1 MKRSA
6 SGRHLPPSRMDQHV
20 AIEMATGSSATTRLK
35 NALGEQGVAPL
46 NRRGA
51 KHYAPARRHRGVDHP
66 QTVCRNV
73 LDLVR
78 HQCIKRPV
86 KTHIVPHQIEEASL
100 SPEGGVAA
108 ERHVDQKILRWL
120 QPGWISA
127 MLSQKGYS
135 TRFGYFTRTAK
146 HWWRPRTRCGTC
158 TPSCITTSP
167 APKSPPVWSTTCSS
181 RWRHCRFGEIL
192 APRIPSNMFR
202 RERRRQQQQPQAAA
216 AAAALAPLHHQL
228 ESRDLQRTCSSR
240 SGPAASTWPKPGG
253 SACCDCNGY
262 ESNAS
267 TRLKKSPAAV
277 RSP

>member
-146 HWWRPRTRCGTC
+146 NIGGGRAPDAGPAHLLASPRRPHPNRHPFGRRPAAAVGGTVGLVRSSPLEYLRTCLEGRGGG
-158 TPSCITTSP
+158 SS
-167 APKSPPVWSTTCSS
+167 SS
-181 RWRHCRFGEIL
+181 RK
-192 APRIPSNMFR
+192 
-202 RERRRQQQQPQAAA
+202 QQQPQQ
-216 AAAALAPLHHQL
+216 H
-228 ESRDLQRTCSSR
+228 
-240 SGPAASTWPKPGG
+240 
-253 SACCDCNGY
+253 
-262 ESNAS
+262 
-267 TRLKKSPAAV
+267 
-277 RSP
+277 